1 MKHTDTAA
9 LAWRKSSYSGANGN
23 CVEVAVPGPEAIAVR
38 DSKDPQGPAL
48 SFSADAWAAFVAA
61 VNAGE
66 IHA

>member
-38 DSKDPQGPAL
+38 DSRTRRAPRCPSRRTPGPP
-48 SFSADAWAAFVAA
+48 SSPR
-61 VNAGE
+61 
-66 IHA
+66 